1 MTVVVVDMEAAAL
14 LGLVGLGYVVAKTAG
29 PSTIT
34 NTVKPSEGFVSGQ
47 NKGSD
52 PTRQNPS
59 QYPRGILTNMPKGAS
74 STGSGAELDLMFKT
88 PNGQVYPSE
97 PNPGPYG
104 TPLGYASQKPP
115 IAPTVPSPGPAP
127 QTIEA
132 VAPSVVMNPAGVEQN
147 PVYGKS
153 DFVTS
158 ELTGQ
163 KMPAADF
170 RHNNM
175 VPFFGGSMKQ
185 NVAVDTNVSILD
197 SYTGAGSTDLR
208 KKEVETMFNT
218 AQTPYGN
225 PFGMEDNTD
234 FFQSRLDTDPG
245 LLRPRNGERPFEP
258 QRVGPAVQEKFGMT
272 GKGGFQQ
279 FEIDEVMKRAM
290 PTTDKLRVK
299 DNPKLSYNTPV
310 VPGQRFVA
318 AAGDN
323 PGEVRKYKP
332 DTFYIDQQG
341 ERFIG
346 AFSEE
351 SQRETARPVQVYK
364 FVTRPETSS
373 EFIGPG
379 ASQEFGESYV
389 SGEYRRPMTQ
399 QYGGAGFRN
408 ADGTEYYPH
417 GETAEMGDYG
427 RHGIEIRPNERLATE
442 DRVMGLN
449 LAPADNVQVSVH
461 YTDSARP
468 TNRAETVGNIRQT
481 GTATGYAGG
490 APSITVWD
498 PTDVART
505 TVKETT
511 IEWGNLALGVASPA
525 DAPTK
530 LKVYDPDDIARPTQ
544 KSQLSAALGWY
555 GGGSAVRKDF
565 TSHEAAYNMRLNPNK
580 EQVAKGRKPIA
591 GNGGMALTNED
602 PGRQTSKKL
611 DADIINDREMRINN
625 VTGLPPGS
633 GDIGQV
639 KYRLPLKLDV
649 SLERNQP
656 AMVTA
661 VENNPLQQSLRR
673 NAAHDQ
679 LVLEEV
685 YGKLGTAY

>member
-1 MTVVVVDMEAAAL
+1 MEAAAL

-47 NKGSD
+47 GQGKGGD

-127 QTIEA
+127 QSIEA
-132 VAPSVVMNPAGVEQN
+132 VAPSVAMNPAGVEQN

-379 ASQEFGESYV
+379 ASQDFGESYV

-408 ADGTEYYPH
+408 ADGTEYFPH

-656 AMVTA
+656 AMVSA

-685 YGKLGTAY
+685 YGKMGTAY

>member
-47 NKGSD
+47 NKGD

-685 YGKLGTAY
+685 YGKMGTAY